1 MTSEP
6 GFPHTFRVLAA
17 SLQKHVQVLD
27 FPVCGPRHCA
37 NSKLMS
43 DHFSDDGTTLVRMP
57 KVFPPPP
64 PPSAQHEQAHTL
76 QSASAAA
83 PPPPPPPLSPF
94 HRRR

>member
-57 KVFPPPP
+57 KVFPPPRRP
-64 PPSAQHEQAHTL
+64 PPSTSKHTPCSLL
-76 QSASAAA
+76 Q
-83 PPPPPPPLSPF
+83 PPPRLP
-94 HRRR
+94 HRPH